1 MSFDLETLLCDRCV
15 DCREKAAPWCRP
27 ASGADGTEYPS
38 RSDLLD
44 QSGLTGSEEYTIRSS
59 LRHENC
65 LSMHRALLS
74 WLNYTQL
81 GRKLHPRCRQQR
93 RDLCATRSPTWRKE
107 GRTMRRKALN
117 NRWSFSKQCEA
128 LPLAQS
134 TKDAEEEQGGKSNN
148 CIFSRRDAETQ
159 RERTDCFARQ
169 FVGACER
176 PPTPAVRR
184 GLAKQPRTGMPR
196 QFDRVASAIS
206 VLVGTQRTTE
216 RGERTDG
223 SRNENSLFLAIS
235 AA

>member
-117 NRWSFSKQCEA
+117 NRWSFSKAMRSVATRTEHKGRRRRTGREKQQLHF
-128 LPLAQS
+128 LPQ
-134 TKDAEEEQGGKSNN
+134 
-148 CIFSRRDAETQ
+148 RRRTDRSVRWTRRTARNKTQ
-159 RERTDCFARQ
+159 RHRM
-169 FVGACER
+169 G
-176 PPTPAVRR
+176 
-184 GLAKQPRTGMPR
+184 
-196 QFDRVASAIS
+196 
-206 VLVGTQRTTE
+206 
-216 RGERTDG
+216 
-223 SRNENSLFLAIS
+223 
-235 AA
+235 